1 MSSFIE
7 QILSEPLVYLFFCF
21 VLVFF
26 ISRST
31 HRPLI
36 NGDPNI
42 LQPGGSIDP
51 SHKMLNIIN
60 YRTIGN
66 NLSGDFYGSGETL
79 IHFKK
84 HDKTLAHLR
93 ALVKQIANRCSC
105 SQLFER

>member
-1 MSSFIE
+1 MNLSFTC
-7 QILSEPLVYLFFCF
+7 FF
-21 VLVFF
+21 VLFLIFF

-51 SHKMLNIIN
+51 SHKILNIIN
-60 YRTIGN
+60 YRTIGK
-66 NLSGDFYGSGETL
+66 NLLGDFYGSGETL

-93 ALVKQIANRCSC
+93 ALVKQIANRCSR

>member
-1 MSSFIE
+1 MNLSFT
-7 QILSEPLVYLFFCF
+7 YFF
-21 VLVFF
+21 VLFQFFF

-93 ALVKQIANRCSC
+93 ALVKQIANRFSR